1 MKITGIFFLLIFFG
15 IPFLAV
21 SDLFPLHRFG
31 MFARQPLVSTAE
43 FKGEIQIKKDGSWQK
58 AETGNAYLDK
68 NYFPLWANRAMREP
82 DFRKR
87 LFAQFQKN
95 GNAKAD
101 SIRIVLPTE
110 IESTQQKPA
119 R

>member
-1 MKITGIFFLLIFFG
+1 MKNIGIFLFLIFFG

-21 SDLFPLHRFG
+21 SDLFPFHRFG
-31 MFARQPLVSTAE
+31 MFAQLPVSSNSE
-43 FKGEIQIKKDGSWQK
+43 FLGQIQIKKDGKWQK

-82 DFRKR
+82 EFKKR
-87 LFAQFQKN
+87 LLAQFQKN
-95 GNAKAD
+95 GTAKAD
-101 SIRIVLPTE
+101 SIRFVSQPEMKSILQNPE
-110 IESTQQKPA
+110 